1 MNELNI
7 STIIAQN
14 RREKAMTQEQLASYM
29 GVSKASVSK
38 WETGQSYPDITF
50 LPQLATLF
58 NISIDQLMGY
68 SPQMTKEEIRKL
80 YQRFSKAFAEKPLED
95 VLEELRET
103 ERKYYSCFPLLY
115 QLAALLINHFM
126 LTEDRD
132 RQLEILAEAEA
143 LCARVAAESKDPR
156 LSREAVSLQ
165 AMCLL
170 ISQQPEKVLEL
181 LGEDLRPMVNDETGL
196 AQAYL
201 MLGNADEARRVTQVS
216 VYQHL
221 LIFMSTATTLL
232 SLQPNQFDMLLKRLL
247 ITADTFELEKLHP
260 NTMALLYLQGA
271 QGYCQ
276 KLMVGT
282 EPEPE
287 KAASE
292 ALGLLKKYTDL
303 CTSGFFP
310 YSLHGDDLFT
320 DLDSW
325 FADFDLGNGYPRS
338 EKVIRE
344 SMLQGVEQ
352 NPFFTVLQDQEEF
365 RKIVSALKANL
376 IS

>member
-1 MNELNI
+1 
-7 STIIAQN
+7 
-14 RREKAMTQEQLASYM
+14 
-29 GVSKASVSK
+29 
-38 WETGQSYPDITF
+38 
-50 LPQLATLF
+50 
-58 NISIDQLMGY
+58 
-68 SPQMTKEEIRKL
+68 
-80 YQRFSKAFAEKPLED
+80 
-95 VLEELRET
+95 
-103 ERKYYSCFPLLY
+103 
-115 QLAALLINHFM
+115 
-126 LTEDRD
+126 
-132 RQLEILAEAEA
+132 
-143 LCARVAAESKDPR
+143 LCGRVAAESKDPR

-232 SLQPNQFDMLLKRLL
+232 SLQPNQFEMLLKRLL
-247 ITADTFELEKLHP
+247 ITAETFELEKLHP
-260 NTMALLYLQGA
+260 NTMALLYLQGS

-276 KLMVGT
+276 KLMG
-282 EPEPE
+282 EPDSDPE
-287 KAASE
+287 KAITK
-292 ALGLLKKYTDL
+292 ALELLKKYTDL

-310 YSLHGDDLFT
+310 FSLHGDDLFT

-325 FADFDLGNGYPRS
+325 FADFDLGTGYPRS

-352 NPFFTVLQDQEEF
+352 NPFFKVLEDREDF
-365 RKIVSALKANL
+365 RKIVSALKASL
-376 IS
+376 LS

>member
-7 STIIAQN
+7 STIIAFN
-14 RREKAMTQEQLASYM
+14 RREKGMTQEQLANYM

-80 YQRFSKAFAEKPLED
+80 YQQFSKAFADEPMED
-95 VLEELRET
+95 VLERLRET

-126 LTEDRD
+126 LTEDRE

-143 LCARVAAESKDPR
+143 LSARVSAESKDPR
-156 LSREAVSLQ
+156 LAREAVSLQ

-181 LGEDLRPMVNDETGL
+181 LGEDLRPMVSDETGL

-201 MLGNADEARRVTQVS
+201 MLGNADEARRVTQVAA
-216 VYQHL
+216 YQHL
-221 LIFMSTATTLL
+221 LIFMSTATTFL
-232 SLQPNQFDMLLKRLL
+232 SLQPNQFEMLLNRLL
-247 ITADTFELEKLHP
+247 TTAEAFQLEKLHP

-276 KLMVGT
+276 KLMG
-282 EPEPE
+282 EPGSDPE
-287 KAASE
+287 KAITK
-292 ALGLLKKYTDL
+292 ALELLKKYTDL

-310 YSLHGDDLFT
+310 FSLHGDDLFT

-325 FADFDLGNGYPRS
+325 FADFDLGTGYPRN

-352 NPFFTVLQDQEEF
+352 NPFFKVLEDREDF

-376 IS
+376 L

>member
-1 MNELNI
+1 
-7 STIIAQN
+7 
-14 RREKAMTQEQLASYM
+14 MTQEQLANYM
-29 GVSKASVSK
+29 GISKASVSK

-80 YQRFSKAFAEKPLED
+80 YQQFSKAFADEPMED
-95 VLEELRET
+95 VLERLRET

-126 LTEDRD
+126 LTEDRE
-132 RQLEILAEAEA
+132 RQLEILAEAEV

-156 LSREAVSLQ
+156 LAREAVSLQ

-181 LGEDLRPMVNDETGL
+181 LGEDLRPMVSDETGL

-201 MLGNADEARRVTQVS
+201 MLGNADEARRATQVAT
-216 VYQHL
+216 YQHL

-232 SLQPNQFDMLLKRLL
+232 SLQPNQFEMLLNRLL
-247 ITADTFELEKLHP
+247 TTAEAFQLEKLHP

-276 KLMVGT
+276 KLMG
-282 EPEPE
+282 EPDSDPE
-287 KAASE
+287 KAITK
-292 ALGLLKKYTDL
+292 ALELLKKYTDL

-310 YSLHGDDLFT
+310 FSLHGDDLFT

-325 FADFDLGNGYPRS
+325 FADFDLGTGYPRS

-352 NPFFTVLQDQEEF
+352 NPFFKVLEDREDF

-376 IS
+376 L

>member
-7 STIIAQN
+7 STIIAFN
-14 RREKAMTQEQLASYM
+14 RREKGMTQEQLANYM

-80 YQRFSKAFAEKPLED
+80 YQQFSKAFADEPMED
-95 VLEELRET
+95 VLERLRET

-126 LTEDRD
+126 LTEDRE

-143 LCARVAAESKDPR
+143 LCARVSAESKDPR
-156 LSREAVSLQ
+156 LAREAVSLQ

-181 LGEDLRPMVNDETGL
+181 LGEDLRPMVSDETGL

-201 MLGNADEARRVTQVS
+201 MLGNADEARRVTQVAA
-216 VYQHL
+216 YQHL

-232 SLQPNQFDMLLKRLL
+232 SLQPNQFEMLLNRLL
-247 ITADTFELEKLHP
+247 TTAEAFQLEKLHP
-260 NTMALLYLQGA
+260 NTMAPLYLQGA

-276 KLMVGT
+276 KLMG
-282 EPEPE
+282 EPDSDPE
-287 KAASE
+287 KAITK
-292 ALGLLKKYTDL
+292 ALELLKKYTDL

-310 YSLHGDDLFT
+310 FSLHGDDLFT

-325 FADFDLGNGYPRS
+325 FADFDLGTGYPRS

-352 NPFFTVLQDQEEF
+352 NPFFKVLEDREDF

-376 IS
+376 L

>member
-1 MNELNI
+1 MNELNV
-7 STIIAQN
+7 STIIAHH

-80 YQRFSKAFAEKPLED
+80 YQQFSKAFAKEPLED
-95 VLEELRET
+95 VLERLHET

-115 QLAALLINHFM
+115 QLAALLVNHFM
-126 LTEDRD
+126 LTENRE

-143 LCARVAAESKDPR
+143 MCGRVASESKDPR

-181 LGEDLRPMVNDETGL
+181 LGEDLRPMVSDETGL

-201 MLGNADEARRVTQVS
+201 MLGNADEARRVTQIAA
-216 VYQHL
+216 YQHL
-221 LIFMSTATTLL
+221 LIFFSTATTLF
-232 SLQPNQFDMLLKRLL
+232 SLQPDQFEMLLQRLQA
-247 ITADTFELEKLHP
+247 TAEAFQLEKLHP
-260 NTMALLYLQGA
+260 NTMALFYLQGA

-276 KLMVGT
+276 RLMSGT
-282 EPEPE
+282 DPEPE

-292 ALGLLKKYTDL
+292 ALGLLKIYADL

-320 DLDSW
+320 DLGSW
-325 FADFDLGNGYPRS
+325 FAEFDLGTGYPRS

-352 NPFFTVLQDQEEF
+352 NPLFKVLEEREEF
-365 RKIVSALKANL
+365 RKIVSVLKANL

>member
-80 YQRFSKAFAEKPLED
+80 YQRFAKSFSEEPLED
-95 VLEELRET
+95 VLEKLRET

-115 QLAALLINHFM
+115 QLAVLRLNHFM
-126 LTEDRD
+126 LTEDRNH
-132 RQLEILAEAEA
+132 QLEILAEADAICERIVAESGDPFLSKEA
-143 LCARVAAESKDPR
+143 L
-156 LSREAVSLQ
+156 SLQ
-165 AMCLL
+165 AMFSLM
-170 ISQQPEKVLEL
+170 SQKPERVLEL
-181 LGEDLRPMVNDETGL
+181 LGEDIRPMSSDETGL

-201 MLGNADEARRVTQVS
+201 MLGNADEARRVTQVAA
-216 VYQHL
+216 YQHL

-232 SLQPNQFDMLLKRLL
+232 SLQPNQFELLLKRLL
-247 ITADTFELEKLHP
+247 ITGETFELEKLHP

-276 KLMVGT
+276 KLMGET
-282 EPEPE
+282 DPEPE

-292 ALGLLKKYTDL
+292 AL
-303 CTSGFFP
+303 
-310 YSLHGDDLFT
+310 
-320 DLDSW
+320 
-325 FADFDLGNGYPRS
+325 
-338 EKVIRE
+338 
-344 SMLQGVEQ
+344 
-352 NPFFTVLQDQEEF
+352 
-365 RKIVSALKANL
+365 
-376 IS
+376 